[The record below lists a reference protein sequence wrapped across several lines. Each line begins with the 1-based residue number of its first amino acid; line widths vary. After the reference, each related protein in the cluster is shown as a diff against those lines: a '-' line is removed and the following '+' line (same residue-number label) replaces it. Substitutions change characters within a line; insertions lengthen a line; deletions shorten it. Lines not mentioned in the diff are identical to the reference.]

1 MPMKRL
7 LNRQPDRAGKI
18 ALGLLPL
25 VLLVLAYWLAS
36 DARLAENPNDKLMPA
51 FGSFVD
57 AIERLAFEPNKR
69 SGEYLFWN
77 DTAASLKRIALGV
90 SLSALIGL
98 VFGIV
103 IGLLPLVRAGLSP
116 LVTVLSLIPPMAILP
131 ILFIVFGLGELSKVM
146 LIVIGITPFIIRDL
160 QGRVME
166 IPQEILIKAQ
176 TLGANTWQIV
186 VRVVLP
192 QVLPR
197 LLDAVRLSLGSAWL
211 FLIAAEAIAATEG
224 LGYRI
229 FLVRRYMSMDI
240 ILPYVAWIAVLAF
253 AMDWSLK
260 TLSRW
265 LFPWYFGIAAKDKAP
280 ADNTTGMAEKA
291 A

>member
-1 MPMKRL
+1 MKRL